1 MVVKPTLFLTLLLLS
16 TLTIPLGLVAN
27 QTIFSSRASGSGQV
41 VFENSY
47 LFVSPLQAKADG
59 TEKIRLTV
67 FLLDS
72 RGMGVPGETVTLKL
86 PSEVTS
92 PFSQPVTDDLG
103 KAVFDLTS
111 TRPGSYSASALNR
124 QRELSQK
131 ARLIFY

>member
-1 MVVKPTLFLTLLLLS
+1 MKPTLVLTLLLLS
-16 TLTIPLGLVAN
+16 ALTISLGLVTNPA
-27 QTIFSSRASGSGQV
+27 IFSSRASGSGQV

-59 TEKIRLTV
+59 TEKVRLTV

-86 PSEVTS
+86 PSEVVSST
-92 PFSQPVTDDLG
+92 SQPVTDDLG

-111 TRPGSYSASALNR
+111 TRPGSYSVSAFNR
-124 QRELSQK
+124 HHELSQK